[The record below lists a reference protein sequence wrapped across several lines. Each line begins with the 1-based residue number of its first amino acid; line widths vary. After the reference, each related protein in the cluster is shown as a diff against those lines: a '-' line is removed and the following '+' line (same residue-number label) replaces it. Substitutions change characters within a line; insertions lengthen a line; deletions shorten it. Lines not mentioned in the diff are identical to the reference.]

1 MIFNNSNFYITLWK
15 ENFSS
20 HSMIYVAILPAEVA
34 LLSKQ
39 GASVLYAL
47 LTKLNIFSLF
57 LPLAIWYYVYYT
69 SLYYKWSTIQIVNK
83 ESFIFSLIY
92 VTFTRISFDLPKAR
106 GGKGLH
112 KLNKVKPYTV
122 NNVESCLNKET
133 STIKLT

>member
-1 MIFNNSNFYITLWK
+1 MFYWSNFLILWK
-15 ENFSS
+15 VIFSS
-20 HSMIYVAILPAEVA
+20 YSIIYVAILPAEVA

-57 LPLAIWYYVYYT
+57 YRWRYDITYT
-69 SLYYKWSTIQIVNK
+69 ILHFTISDLLSRDSKQRK
-83 ESFIFSLIY
+83 FSFFFDLCDF
-92 VTFTRISFDLPKAR
+92 FTRISFDLPKAR

-122 NNVESCLNKET
+122 NNVESCLNKEIT
-133 STIKLT
+133 IIKLT